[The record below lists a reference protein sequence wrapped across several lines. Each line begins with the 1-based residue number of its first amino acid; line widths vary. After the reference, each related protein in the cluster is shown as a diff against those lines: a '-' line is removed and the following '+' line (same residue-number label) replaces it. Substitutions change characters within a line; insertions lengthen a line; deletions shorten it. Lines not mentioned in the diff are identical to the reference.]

1 MNIALSPVSA
11 QPDLFPFHN
20 TLSAASPSPAT
31 PPALSPYAQRTIRR
45 AIRLLERHL
54 KQPGVAFTS
63 AETTRNWLRL
73 QLAGLE
79 REVFMVL
86 LLDNQNRLLAHEIL
100 FTGTLGHVEVQPRE
114 IVKTV
119 LRHNAA
125 AVVLAHNHPSG
136 EAEPSQ
142 NDRLITQKI
151 RNALA
156 LIDVRVPDHLV
167 VGSHDIVSFAERGWL

>member
-1 MNIALSPVSA
+1 MNTALSRVPA
-11 QPDLFPFHN
+11 QPDMFPLH
-20 TLSAASPSPAT
+20 TVTPQPAVLSA
-31 PPALSPYAQRTIRR
+31 YAQRTIRR
-45 AIRLLERHL
+45 AVRLLEIHL
-54 KQPGVAFTS
+54 KQPDVAFTS
-63 AETTRNWLRL
+63 SELTRDWLRL

-100 FTGTLGHVEVQPRE
+100 FSGTLGHVEVQPRE

-125 AVVLAHNHPSG
+125 AVVLVHNHPSG
-136 EAEPSQ
+136 EAEPSKS
-142 NDRLITQKI
+142 DRLMTQKI
-151 RNALA
+151 RDALA

-167 VGSHDIVSFAERGWL
+167 VGSRDIVSFAERGWL